1 MTWAFWV
8 VQLIN
13 NPAMQKTPFWFQVRK
28 TLCRRDRLPTPIF
41 LGFPGVS
48 DSKEY
53 ACNVRPGLS
62 AWVGKIPWTEEPGRL
77 QFMGS
82 QTVLLIYIDVFIKI
96 LPLTV
101 NNLKGKLK
109 DTLLAYIFPPEVL
122 YQTKIRR
129 FSKIKDK
136 LYLVSILKL
145 HIRIPFVFLF
155 TLIKILNLKVII
167 PRFI

>member
-1 MTWAFWV
+1 
-8 VQLIN
+8 
-13 NPAMQKTPFWFQVRK
+13 
-28 TLCRRDRLPTPIF
+28 
-41 LGFPGVS
+41 
-48 DSKEY
+48 
-53 ACNVRPGLS
+53 
-62 AWVGKIPWTEEPGRL
+62 
-77 QFMGS
+77 MGS
-82 QTVLLIYIDVFIKI
+82 QTVLLIYIDIFIRI

-122 YQTKIRR
+122 YQPKIRH

-155 TLIKILNLKVII
+155 TLIKILDLKVII